1 MLTFQASPLPGAS
14 AAAPFTRHPVG
25 ACLALALH
33 AWAAPA
39 SAQATAPAPAPASVA
54 TATPLAEIT
63 HTATRTTHRV
73 DEVPATV
80 TVTTAQEAEAAGATD
95 LQSLF
100 KTQVDLSVRRGPTR
114 FGATVGSAGR
124 AGNEGLNIRGLEGNQ
139 VLMVVDGVRVPAA
152 FSFGPLSTGRG
163 EYFSLETTQAVEV
176 LRGPASTQFGSDGLA
191 GAFSLRTLEP
201 ADLLGG
207 QRQQAGFVRLGH
219 DQADQ
224 GTVLTGA
231 GAWRSGAWQGLV
243 LASTRQ
249 SHEVD
254 NQGTN
259 DSADSTRTRPNPQD
273 NDQRALLAKLQ
284 WQAQPAH
291 RLGLT
296 LDLLQ
301 RDTTV
306 NALTGRTA
314 PTGTTPAS
322 TAVLDLQGEDH
333 TERQRLSLTHRFDD
347 LNGMWAQ
354 RGDTQLT
361 LQRAGIQQ
369 FSAEDRYSAA
379 DRTRRGAYEE
389 QQLALSTHWQSQLGG
404 DWPQR
409 LSYGLDT
416 SVSDIT
422 ALRDGTPNPTSPP
435 PYGETFPVK
444 PFPDTRYTLLGAF
457 VQSELQLGALAFT
470 PALRFDRYALK
481 PSTEGYTSSVVAL
494 KDQAVTPRLGAVW
507 RVHSAFVPYAQWSQ
521 GFRAPTP
528 TQVNS
533 SFSNVAAG
541 YISVGNAELKAE
553 HANSRELGLRG
564 QAGAWRWQLAAFD
577 NRYRDF
583 ISQETVGGSGTS
595 ADPTVFQSI
604 NLARARITGMELRAS
619 WQPHAD
625 WQLQLAHAQQRGRS
639 ERNGSS
645 TPLDSVDPA
654 RTALGLRWQAQ
665 PALELR
671 ADLTHRQAKDREDIA
686 TNASTAFTPA
696 ASTVLDLGLRW
707 QPAAQWTAVLRL
719 NNATDQTYWHWADV
733 RGLLATSAVLDS
745 YAATGRSW
753 QATLRR
759 DF

>member
-1 MLTFQASPLPGAS
+1 LALQGWAATAQTAPA
-14 AAAPFTRHPVG
+14 AAAP
-25 ACLALALH
+25 
-33 AWAAPA
+33 
-39 SAQATAPAPAPASVA
+39 
-54 TATPLAEIT
+54 ATPLAEIT
-63 HTATRTTHRV
+63 LTATRTERRV

-80 TVTTAQEAEAAGATD
+80 SVTTAQEAEAAGATD
-95 LQSLF
+95 LHSLF
-100 KTQVDLSVRRGPTR
+100 RTAVDLSVRRGPTR
-114 FGATVGSAGR
+114 FGATVGTAGR

-139 VLMVVDGVRVPAA
+139 VLMLVDGVRVPAA
-152 FSFGPLSTGRG
+152 FGFGPLSTGRG

-201 ADLLGG
+201 SDLLGSDAKTA
-207 QRQQAGFVRLGH
+207 RTTAGFVRLGH
-219 DQADQ
+219 DTADQ

-231 GAWRSGAWQGLV
+231 GAWRSGPWQGLV

-249 SHEVD
+249 SHAVD
-254 NQGTN
+254 NPGTN

-284 WQAQPAH
+284 WQVSPAH

-301 RDTTV
+301 RDTAV
-306 NALTGRTA
+306 NVLTGRTPVTTA
-314 PTGTTPAS
+314 TPAS
-322 TAVLDLQGEDH
+322 TAVLDLRAEDR

-347 LNGMWAQ
+347 LNAVWAQ
-354 RGDTQLT
+354 RGETQLT
-361 LQRAGIQQ
+361 VQRAGIKQ

-379 DRTRRGAYEE
+379 DRTRRGEYEE
-389 QQLALSTHWQSQLGG
+389 QQLALNTHWQTQLGG

-409 LSYGLDT
+409 LSYGVDA
-416 SVSDIT
+416 SVSDIS
-422 ALRDGTPNPTSPP
+422 AQRDGTPNPTAAPP
-435 PYGETFPVK
+435 FGETFPNK
-444 PFPDTRYTLLGAF
+444 PFPDTRYSLLGAF
-457 VQSELQLGALAFT
+457 VQSELQLGAVALT
-470 PALRFDRYALK
+470 PALRFDRYALS
-481 PSTEGYTSSVVAL
+481 PSSDGYTGTLVKL
-494 KDQAVTPRLGAVW
+494 QDQAVTPRLGAVW

-528 TQVNS
+528 AQVNS

-541 YISVGNAELKAE
+541 YVSIGNAELKPE
-553 HANSRELGLRG
+553 HANSREIGLRG
-564 QAGAWRWQLAAFD
+564 QAGGWRWQAAAFD

-604 NLARARITGMELRAS
+604 NLTSARITGMELRAS
-619 WQPHAD
+619 WQASAA
-625 WQLQLAHAQQRGRS
+625 WALELAHAQQRGHS
-639 ERNGSS
+639 ERNGVR

-654 RTALGLRWQAQ
+654 RTALGLRWQAL
-665 PALELR
+665 PTLDLR
-671 ADLTHRQAKDREDIA
+671 ADLTHRAAKAREDIGA
-686 TNASTAFTPA
+686 NASTAFAPE

-707 QPAAQWTAVLRL
+707 QPAPGWTTVLRL
-719 NNATDQTYWHWADV
+719 NNATDETYWHWADV
-733 RGLLATSAVLDS
+733 RGLASTSTVLDS

-753 QATLRR
+753 QLTLRR